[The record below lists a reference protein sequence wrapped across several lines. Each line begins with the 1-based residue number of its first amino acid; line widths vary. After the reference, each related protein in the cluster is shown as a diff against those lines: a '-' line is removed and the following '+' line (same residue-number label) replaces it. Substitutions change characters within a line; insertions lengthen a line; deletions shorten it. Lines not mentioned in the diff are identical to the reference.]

1 MTEFV
6 HSRLSGVIT
15 RLAAALALLLVVV
28 STAFYAWYDY
38 SESARALDADLQVQV
53 RLVEGFIQDQP
64 DFWEDNSSRL
74 QALLE
79 PQVLSG
85 HFFRLNGRND
95 DIVFQTGPEPAWYF
109 QLRSRPVYSFGA
121 PTGTIV
127 IGASRLNSIVIGGF
141 VAFVSSCAAWAIWG
155 PGRRLPLEAL
165 GRAEASLR
173 EHQIYL
179 EDTVRDRTAELRL
192 AKEHAEAASQAK
204 SEFLATMSH
213 EIRTPM
219 NGVLGMTEL
228 LLDTRLDD
236 TQQHYAER
244 VLHSG
249 RHLLGIIND
258 ILDFSKIE
266 SGHMELESIDFSLGE
281 LVEDAV
287 AMFAHPAAEK
297 GLELASQISPPDI
310 TLGVSGDPYRLRQVL
325 ANLINNAIKFTRRGE
340 VVVRATMKPEGA
352 LCRVVLSVEDSG
364 VGIAAEQRDKVF
376 EHFSQADGSTTREF
390 GGTGLGLAICKRLVG
405 LMGGHIG
412 VDSELGKGSRF
423 WVELVMPRATE
434 TVPNLP
440 AVPQM
445 ETLRVL
451 VVDDNRTNLDILR
464 LQLGAWRMSASCA
477 ESGDQA
483 LEMLH
488 EAAARGAPF
497 DLAILDMHMPR
508 MDGLQLASAIQA
520 DPVLAPTRLLM
531 LTSAWVPGS
540 ARAREQAGILCCV
553 NKPVRQSELYDVIA
567 RVLAAPRAPVPA
579 VAAAAASVSTLSGR
593 VLLAEDNPVNQEVA
607 RAMLGKLGLTVVLAG
622 DGQAA
627 LAFIA
632 AQPFDLVLMDCQMPV
647 MDGYQATM
655 LLRQHEA
662 GHGGHLPVVALTA
675 NAMEGDQNQCL
686 AAGMDDYLAKPY
698 TRQQLEQVLRR
709 WLPVGAP
716 PTAEPV
722 APLEPLPEDA
732 SAAIDR
738 QALAQY
744 RELDPSGAL
753 GLMAR
758 LMRVY
763 LESSNE
769 LLGRA
774 EAALVAGDA
783 AALQQAAH
791 PLKSSS
797 ANVGAM
803 TLAELCKQLE
813 ALAKATQLDEAAALF
828 DVVRQEYQ
836 RAVTEIDTLLAEAS

>member
-1 MTEFV
+1 MAEFV
-6 HSRLSGVIT
+6 HPRLSGVIT

-28 STAFYAWYDY
+28 PTGFYAWHDY
-38 SESARALDADLQVQV
+38 SESARALDADLQVQA
-53 RLVEGFIQDQP
+53 RLVEQFIQEQP

-85 HFFRLNGRND
+85 HFFRLNGQKD

-109 QLRSRPVYSFGA
+109 LLRSRPVYSFGV
-121 PTGTIV
+121 PTG
-127 IGASRLNSIVIGGF
+127 SIVIGVSRLNAIVIGGLI
-141 VAFVSSCAAWAIWG
+141 AFFSSCAAWAIWG
-155 PGRRLPLEAL
+155 PGRRLPLDAL
-165 GRAEASLR
+165 GRAEARLR
-173 EHQIYL
+173 EHQTYL
-179 EDTVRDRTAELRL
+179 EDTVRTRTAELRL
-192 AKEHAEAASQAK
+192 AKERAEAASQAK

-249 RHLLGIIND
+249 RHLLAIIND

-281 LVEDAV
+281 LVEDTV

-297 GLELASQISPPDI
+297 GLELASQLSPPDI
-310 TLGVSGDPYRLRQVL
+310 TLGVRGDPYRLRQVL
-325 ANLINNAIKFTRRGE
+325 ANLLNNAIKFTRRGE
-340 VVVRATMKPEGA
+340 VVVRVRMEPEGA

-364 VGIAAEQRDKVF
+364 VGIAPEQRGKVF

-390 GGTGLGLAICKRLVG
+390 GGTGLGLAICKRLVA

-423 WVELVMPRATE
+423 WVELMLPRATE
-434 TVPNLP
+434 TVQALT

-445 ETLRVL
+445 ETVRVL

-488 EAAARGAPF
+488 EAAARGEHF

-508 MDGLQLASAIQA
+508 MDGLQLARAIQA
-520 DPVLAPTRLLM
+520 DPVLVPTRLLM

-540 ARAREQAGILCCV
+540 AREREQAGILCCV
-553 NKPVRQSELYDVIA
+553 NKPVRQSELYEVIVRA
-567 RVLAAPRAPVPA
+567 LAAPRAPVPV
-579 VAAAAASVSTLSGR
+579 VAPAAASATALSGR
-593 VLLAEDNPVNQEVA
+593 VLLAEDNLVNQELA
-607 RAMLGKLGLTVVLAG
+607 RVMLAKLGLTVVLAG

-627 LAFIA
+627 LALIA
-632 AQPFDLVLMDCQMPV
+632 EQPFDLVLMDCQMPV
-647 MDGYQATM
+647 MDGYQATA

-662 GHGGHLPVVALTA
+662 RQGGHLPVVALTA
-675 NAMEGDQNQCL
+675 NAMEGDHNQCL

-698 TRQQLEQVLRR
+698 TRQQLEQLLRR

-716 PTAEPV
+716 RTAEPV
-722 APLEPLPEDA
+722 APLEPVLERAP
-732 SAAIDR
+732 AAIDR
-738 QALAQY
+738 QVLTQY
-744 RELDPSGAL
+744 RELDPSGAS
-753 GLMAR
+753 GLVAR
-758 LMRVY
+758 LMRIY
-763 LESSNE
+763 LDSSRA

-774 EAALVAGDA
+774 EAALAAGDA
-783 AALQQAAH
+783 AALQHAAH

-797 ANVGAM
+797 ANVGAL
-803 TLAELCKQLE
+803 TLAELCRQLE
-813 ALAKATQLDEAAALF
+813 ALGKEARLDEAQALF
-828 DVVRQEYQ
+828 DAVRQEHQ
-836 RAVTEIDTLLAEAS
+836 RAVTEIDTLLAEAP

>member
-6 HSRLSGVIT
+6 HPRLSGVIT

-28 STAFYAWYDY
+28 PTGFYAWHDY
-38 SESARALDADLQVQV
+38 SESARALDADLQFQV
-53 RLVEGFIQDQP
+53 RLVEQFIQEQP

-85 HFFRLNGRND
+85 HFFRLNGQKD

-109 QLRSRPVYSFGA
+109 LLRSRPVYSFGV
-121 PTGTIV
+121 PTG
-127 IGASRLNSIVIGGF
+127 SIVIGVSRLNAIVIGGLI
-141 VAFVSSCAAWAIWG
+141 AFFSSCAAWAIWG
-155 PGRRLPLEAL
+155 PGRRLPLDAL
-165 GRAEASLR
+165 GRAEARLR
-173 EHQIYL
+173 EHQTYL
-179 EDTVRDRTAELRL
+179 EDTVRARTAELRC
-192 AKEHAEAASQAK
+192 AKERAEAASQAK

-249 RHLLGIIND
+249 RHLLAIIND

-281 LVEDAV
+281 LVEDTV
-287 AMFAHPAAEK
+287 AMFAHTAAEK
-297 GLELASQISPPDI
+297 GLELASQLSPPDI
-310 TLGVSGDPYRLRQVL
+310 TLGVRGDPYRLRQVL
-325 ANLINNAIKFTRRGE
+325 ANLLNNAIKFTRRGE
-340 VVVRATMKPEGA
+340 VVVRVRMEPEGA

-364 VGIAAEQRDKVF
+364 VGIAPEQRGKVF

-390 GGTGLGLAICKRLVG
+390 GGTGLGLAICKRLVA

-423 WVELVMPRATE
+423 WVELMLPRATE
-434 TVPNLP
+434 TVQALP

-464 LQLGAWRMSASCA
+464 LQLGAWRMSPSCA

-488 EAAARGAPF
+488 EAAARGEPF

-508 MDGLQLASAIQA
+508 MDGLQLARAIQA
-520 DPVLAPTRLLM
+520 DPVLIPTRLLM

-540 ARAREQAGILCCV
+540 AGEREQAGILCCV
-553 NKPVRQSELYDVIA
+553 NKPVRQSELYEVIVRA
-567 RVLAAPRAPVPA
+567 LAAPRAPVPV
-579 VAAAAASVSTLSGR
+579 VAPAAASATALSGR
-593 VLLAEDNPVNQEVA
+593 VLLAEDNLVNQELA
-607 RAMLGKLGLTVVLAG
+607 RAMLSKLGLTVVLAG

-627 LAFIA
+627 LDLIA
-632 AQPFDLVLMDCQMPV
+632 EQPFDLVLMDCQMPV
-647 MDGYQATM
+647 MDGYQATA
-655 LLRQHEA
+655 LLRQREA

-675 NAMEGDQNQCL
+675 NALEGDHNQCL

-698 TRQQLEQVLRR
+698 TRQQLEQLLRR

-716 PTAEPV
+716 RTAEPV
-722 APLEPLPEDA
+722 APVEPVLERSA
-732 SAAIDR
+732 AAIDR
-738 QALAQY
+738 QVLTQY
-744 RELDPSGAL
+744 RELDPSSAS
-753 GLMAR
+753 GLVTR

-763 LESSNE
+763 LDSSRA

-774 EAALVAGDA
+774 EAALAAGDA
-783 AALQQAAH
+783 AALQHAAH

-797 ANVGAM
+797 ANVGAL
-803 TLAELCKQLE
+803 TLAELCRQLE
-813 ALAKATQLDEAAALF
+813 ALGKEARLDEAQALF
-828 DVVRQEYQ
+828 DAVRQEHQ
-836 RAVTEIDTLLAEAS
+836 RAVTEIDTLLAEAP

>member
-28 STAFYAWYDY
+28 PTAFYAWYDY

-297 GLELASQISPPDI
+297 GLELASQLSPPDI
-310 TLGVSGDPYRLRQVL
+310 TLGVRGDPYRLRQVL

-364 VGIAAEQRDKVF
+364 VGIAAEQRDKV
-376 EHFSQADGSTTREF
+376 
-390 GGTGLGLAICKRLVG
+390 C
-405 LMGGHIG
+405 
-412 VDSELGKGSRF
+412 
-423 WVELVMPRATE
+423 
-434 TVPNLP
+434 
-440 AVPQM
+440 
-445 ETLRVL
+445 
-451 VVDDNRTNLDILR
+451 
-464 LQLGAWRMSASCA
+464 
-477 ESGDQA
+477 
-483 LEMLH
+483 
-488 EAAARGAPF
+488 
-497 DLAILDMHMPR
+497 
-508 MDGLQLASAIQA
+508 
-520 DPVLAPTRLLM
+520 
-531 LTSAWVPGS
+531 
-540 ARAREQAGILCCV
+540 
-553 NKPVRQSELYDVIA
+553 
-567 RVLAAPRAPVPA
+567 
-579 VAAAAASVSTLSGR
+579 
-593 VLLAEDNPVNQEVA
+593 
-607 RAMLGKLGLTVVLAG
+607 
-622 DGQAA
+622 
-627 LAFIA
+627 
-632 AQPFDLVLMDCQMPV
+632 
-647 MDGYQATM
+647 
-655 LLRQHEA
+655 
-662 GHGGHLPVVALTA
+662 
-675 NAMEGDQNQCL
+675 
-686 AAGMDDYLAKPY
+686 
-698 TRQQLEQVLRR
+698 
-709 WLPVGAP
+709 
-716 PTAEPV
+716 
-722 APLEPLPEDA
+722 EPLPSSLSTPMWPRARA
-732 SAAIDR
+732 S
-738 QALAQY
+738 
-744 RELDPSGAL
+744 G
-753 GLMAR
+753 
-758 LMRVY
+758 
-763 LESSNE
+763 SNW
-769 LLGRA
+769 
-774 EAALVAGDA
+774 
-783 AALQQAAH
+783 
-791 PLKSSS
+791 
-797 ANVGAM
+797 
-803 TLAELCKQLE
+803 
-813 ALAKATQLDEAAALF
+813 
-828 DVVRQEYQ
+828 
-836 RAVTEIDTLLAEAS
+836 